1 MQLFTALEI
10 LLQLDLGGEAFSEG
24 EYLDDEETSYTKA
37 LCVMQSFLSFL
48 QSLDARQLFL
58 RCYKWR
64 KCQYQRYFSADIS
77 CFVRP

>member
-48 QSLDARQLFL
+48 QS
-58 RCYKWR
+58 
-64 KCQYQRYFSADIS
+64 
-77 CFVRP
+77 